1 MNQPKYQI
9 FSSPGFAS
17 WLRRSPISLAF
28 STYQI
33 GKLFFVGTKSED
45 RLSVFERTFNRVMGL
60 WSDTQTFWLASAFQ
74 LWRLDNVLDEGATT
88 EDGYDRLF
96 VPSLASTTGD
106 IDAHDVAVNHEQQ
119 LIFVNTLFSCLSSSS
134 DSRSFAPFWQPAF
147 ITKLA
152 AEDRCHLNGLACDA
166 GVARFVTACADTD
179 HRQGWRDHRTDGGL
193 VIDVASQETVVRGL
207 SMPHSPRVRNGEL
220 WLLDSGHGYLGR
232 VDVQRG
238 KFERVAFC
246 PGYARGLTFHDR
258 YAIIGVSRPRENT
271 FSGLPLDAEL
281 AKHQAKPICGLQV
294 VDLESGQ
301 TVEWLQIQGLVE
313 ELYDV
318 VVLPGVS
325 RPKALGLQTDEIR
338 HNVWFREGE
347 KTVRW
352 TAGDP
357 PPRS

>member
-1 MNQPKYQI
+1 
-9 FSSPGFAS
+9 
-17 WLRRSPISLAF
+17 
-28 STYQI
+28 
-33 GKLFFVGTKSED
+33 
-45 RLSVFERTFNRVMGL
+45 
-60 WSDTQTFWLASAFQ
+60 
-74 LWRLDNVLDEGATT
+74 
-88 EDGYDRLF
+88 
-96 VPSLASTTGD
+96 
-106 IDAHDVAVNHEQQ
+106 
-119 LIFVNTLFSCLSSSS
+119 
-134 DSRSFAPFWQPAF
+134 
-147 ITKLA
+147 
-152 AEDRCHLNGLACDA
+152 
-166 GVARFVTACADTD
+166 
-179 HRQGWRDHRTDGGL
+179 
-193 VIDVASQETVVRGL
+193 
-207 SMPHSPRVRNGEL
+207 MPHSPRVRNGEL

-232 VDVQRG
+232 VDLQSG

-281 AKHQAKPICGLQV
+281 AKHQANPICGLQV

-325 RPKALGLQTDEIR
+325 RPKALGLQTEEIR

-352 TAGDP
+352 TAGDS